1 MFPRFFPRKG
11 QNMQEYPLTIQLIN
25 GLAVSDDDEM
35 RYESLIRILNE
46 YICNDKT
53 MLLNKREKEGEE
65 KEKNG
70 VKP

>member
-1 MFPRFFPRKG
+1 
-11 QNMQEYPLTIQLIN
+11 
-25 GLAVSDDDEM
+25 M